1 MVSSLVFCVYSA
13 NMVWR
18 FDWLKSKWISIFIY
32 FYCCAFCETNSPNGT
47 SDEKKMK
54 KICSPEVNDS
64 NLLLLSSEKYEQ
76 SINLLV
82 FICCQWVFSMHSSP
96 FNIGESHL
104 RAQPNFIHI
113 ENINTLRNTNELLG
127 KSLVVRTKATRILFN
142 YHFSIKKVLCFVGQS
157 FSFFCFS
164 LSLSFSPI
172 LFKVITSSPTFF
184 FSWCRT
190 YRESCL
196 DQWIEKVVSY
206 SHQRVD
212 TTTTHTIYL
221 KHLERDHI
229 IFTLKTFSVE
239 TFMLASNEIRLKRPL
254 QLSARLVPMAYLRTS

>member
-1 MVSSLVFCVYSA
+1 MNFDFHLFLLLRFLRDKFPKWHKWREKNEE
-13 NMVWR
+13 NMLAR
-18 FDWLKSKWISIFIY
+18 SKWQQLIIIIIGKVRTKHQFTG
-32 FYCCAFCETNSPNGT
+32 FYT
-47 SDEKKMK
+47 
-54 KICSPEVNDS
+54 
-64 NLLLLSSEKYEQ
+64 LSMS
-76 SINLLV
+76 
-82 FICCQWVFSMHSSP
+82 FFSMHSSP

-113 ENINTLRNTNELLG
+113 ENINTLQNTNELLG

-196 DQWIEKVVSY
+196 VQWIEKVVSY

-221 KHLERDHI
+221 KHMERDHI